1 VENKDGNESHVI
13 QLIYKC
19 VTKEKKM
26 ALIGIRELRQK
37 TAEVL
42 RRVQQEGQAYVITQQ
57 GRPVALL
64 SPLDQE
70 KIEAEILRSAR
81 QSVSDGWRVYH
92 QLAEE
97 IRKAWPVGLE
107 TQTLMDDIRR

>member
-1 VENKDGNESHVI
+1 
-13 QLIYKC
+13 
-19 VTKEKKM
+19 M

-42 RRVQQEGQAYVITQQ
+42 RRVQEEGQAYVITQQ

-81 QSVSDGWRVYH
+81 QSVSDSWQVYR

-97 IRKAWPVGLE
+97 MRKTWPAGVE
-107 TQTLMDDIRR
+107 TQTLLDEMRR

>member
-1 VENKDGNESHVI
+1 
-13 QLIYKC
+13 
-19 VTKEKKM
+19 M

-37 TAEVL
+37 TAEIL
-42 RRVQQEGQAYVITQQ
+42 RRVQQDGEAYVITQQ

-97 IRKAWPVGLE
+97 IRKAWPAGLE

>member
-1 VENKDGNESHVI
+1 
-13 QLIYKC
+13 
-19 VTKEKKM
+19 M
-26 ALIGIRELRQK
+26 ALIGVRELRQK
-37 TAEVL
+37 TAEIL
-42 RRVQQEGQAYVITQQ
+42 RRVREEGQAYVITQQ

-81 QSVSDGWRVYH
+81 QSVSNGWKVYH

-97 IRKAWPVGLE
+97 IRKAWPADLE
-107 TQTLMDDIRR
+107 TQTLLDDIRR

>member
-1 VENKDGNESHVI
+1 
-13 QLIYKC
+13 
-19 VTKEKKM
+19 M

-42 RRVQQEGQAYVITQQ
+42 RRVQEDGQTYVITQQ

-64 SPLDQE
+64 LPLDQK
-70 KIEAEILRSAR
+70 KIEAEILRSAL

-97 IRKAWPVGLE
+97 IRKAWPAGLE

>member
-1 VENKDGNESHVI
+1 
-13 QLIYKC
+13 
-19 VTKEKKM
+19 M

-42 RRVQQEGQAYVITQQ
+42 RRVQEEGEAFVITQQ

-70 KIEAEILRSAR
+70 KIEAEILRFAR
-81 QSVSDGWRVYH
+81 QSVSDGWKVYH

-97 IRKAWPVGLE
+97 IRKAWPADLE
-107 TQTLMDDIRR
+107 MQTLMDDIRR

>member
-1 VENKDGNESHVI
+1 
-13 QLIYKC
+13 
-19 VTKEKKM
+19 M

-42 RRVQQEGQAYVITQQ
+42 RRVREEGEAYVITQQ

-81 QSVSDGWRVYH
+81 QSVSDGWRVYR
-92 QLAEE
+92 QLAED
-97 IRKAWPVGLE
+97 IRQAWPADLE
-107 TQTLMDDIRR
+107 TQTLLDDLRR

>member
-1 VENKDGNESHVI
+1 
-13 QLIYKC
+13 
-19 VTKEKKM
+19 M

-42 RRVQQEGQAYVITQQ
+42 RRVQEEGRAYVITQQ

-70 KIEAEILRSAR
+70 KMEAEILRSAR
-81 QSVSDGWRVYH
+81 QSVTDSWKVYN

-97 IRKAWPVGLE
+97 IRKAWPADVD
-107 TQTLMDDIRR
+107 TKTLLDDIRR

>member
-1 VENKDGNESHVI
+1 
-13 QLIYKC
+13 
-19 VTKEKKM
+19 M
-26 ALIGIRELRQK
+26 ALIGVRELRQK

-42 RRVQQEGQAYVITQQ
+42 RRVQQEGQAFVITQQ

-97 IRKAWPVGLE
+97 IRKAWPAGLE

>member
-1 VENKDGNESHVI
+1 
-13 QLIYKC
+13 
-19 VTKEKKM
+19 M

-42 RRVQQEGQAYVITQQ
+42 RRVQEEGQAYVITQQ

-81 QSVSDGWRVYH
+81 RSVSDSWKVYR

-97 IRKAWPVGLE
+97 IRKVWPAGVE
-107 TQTLMDDIRR
+107 TQTLLDDIRR

>member
-1 VENKDGNESHVI
+1 
-13 QLIYKC
+13 
-19 VTKEKKM
+19 M

-37 TAEVL
+37 TAEIL
-42 RRVQQEGQAYVITQQ
+42 RRVQQDGEAYVITQQ

-81 QSVSDGWRVYH
+81 QSVSNGWRVYH

-97 IRKAWPVGLE
+97 IRKAWPAGLE

>member
-1 VENKDGNESHVI
+1 
-13 QLIYKC
+13 
-19 VTKEKKM
+19 M
-26 ALIGIRELRQK
+26 AMIGIRELRQK
-37 TAEVL
+37 TAEIL

-57 GRPVALL
+57 GRPIALL

-81 QSVSDGWRVYH
+81 QSVLDGWKVYH

-97 IRKAWPVGLE
+97 IREAWPASQE

>member
-1 VENKDGNESHVI
+1 
-13 QLIYKC
+13 
-19 VTKEKKM
+19 M

-42 RRVQQEGQAYVITQQ
+42 RRVREEGEAYVITQQ

-70 KIEAEILRSAR
+70 KIEAEILRSAC
-81 QSVSDGWRVYH
+81 QSVSDGWKVYR
-92 QLAEE
+92 QLAKD
-97 IRKAWPVGLE
+97 IRKAWPADVE
-107 TQTLMDDIRR
+107 TQTLLDEVRR

>member
-1 VENKDGNESHVI
+1 
-13 QLIYKC
+13 
-19 VTKEKKM
+19 M

-42 RRVQQEGQAYVITQQ
+42 RRVREEGEAYVITQQ

-81 QSVSDGWRVYH
+81 QSVSDGWKVYR
-92 QLAEE
+92 QLAED
-97 IRKAWPVGLE
+97 IRQAWPADLE
-107 TQTLMDDIRR
+107 TQALLDDIRR

>member
-1 VENKDGNESHVI
+1 
-13 QLIYKC
+13 
-19 VTKEKKM
+19 M

-97 IRKAWPVGLE
+97 IRKAWPAGLE

>member
-1 VENKDGNESHVI
+1 
-13 QLIYKC
+13 
-19 VTKEKKM
+19 M

-81 QSVSDGWRVYH
+81 QSVSNGWRVYH
-92 QLAEE
+92 QLAKE
-97 IRKAWPVGLE
+97 IREAWPASLE
-107 TQTLMDDIRR
+107 TQTLIDDIRR

>member
-1 VENKDGNESHVI
+1 
-13 QLIYKC
+13 
-19 VTKEKKM
+19 M

-42 RRVQQEGQAYVITQQ
+42 RRVQQEGQAFVITQQ

-97 IRKAWPVGLE
+97 IRKAWPAGLE

>member
-1 VENKDGNESHVI
+1 
-13 QLIYKC
+13 
-19 VTKEKKM
+19 M

-42 RRVQQEGQAYVITQQ
+42 RRVREEGEAYVITQQ

-64 SPLDQE
+64 SPLDPE

-81 QSVSDGWRVYH
+81 QSVSGGWKVYR
-92 QLAEE
+92 QLAED
-97 IRKAWPVGLE
+97 IRQAWPTDLE
-107 TQTLMDDIRR
+107 TQTLLDDIRR

>member
-1 VENKDGNESHVI
+1 MCHKGE
-13 QLIYKC
+13 
-19 VTKEKKM
+19 KM

-37 TAEVL
+37 TAEIL
-42 RRVQQEGQAYVITQQ
+42 RRVQQDGEAYVITQQ

-81 QSVSDGWRVYH
+81 QSVSNGWRVYH

-97 IRKAWPVGLE
+97 IRKAWPAGLE